1 MLKTLKNLSENFK
14 MFFLKQ
20 ELGTV
25 TVTVVTVT
33 LAHENQYHP
42 HFGQNHCY
50 HQHHPSPPPTCAI
63 VNLEIFIQLKF
74 YLSCHPIC
82 NSCLELYIMLLFHLV
97 LIRAGKSKSLIRW
110 KRLKGGKR
118 RKKAKKANLIY
129 N

>member
-1 MLKTLKNLSENFK
+1 

-42 HFGQNHCY
+42 HFGQNHYY

-97 LIRAGKSKSLIRW
+97 LMQSLELFNNTIFVGTFN
-110 KRLKGGKR
+110 KNDKNEVVKDM
-118 RKKAKKANLIY
+118 
-129 N
+129 